1 MSTSVPSSHDG
12 HVRPAATTTADR
24 PADAGRPRHCSAGG
38 SLARIAVMTALM
50 AVLGLVPPIAVAGV
64 PAPIV
69 LQNIAVILAGVI
81 LGPWRGAASMALFNA
96 LVALGLPLLTG
107 GRGGLGVFVG
117 PSVGFIL
124 GWIPSAMIVGL
135 IFWALT
141 SRSRPGLSAGRIAL
155 AAAVAGLIGGVIMVY
170 VFGAFGFVGVQG
182 MEFGAAML
190 SMAVFVP
197 GDLTKLVIAVLL
209 CAGLWKAYPRA
220 FR

>member
-1 MSTSVPSSHDG
+1 MLTL
-12 HVRPAATTTADR
+12 AA
-24 PADAGRPRHCSAGG
+24 
-38 SLARIAVMTALM
+38 
-50 AVLGLVPPIAVAGV
+50 
-64 PAPIV
+64 
-69 LQNIAVILAGVI
+69 
-81 LGPWRGAASMALFNA
+81 
-96 LVALGLPLLTG
+96 
-107 GRGGLGVFVG
+107 
-117 PSVGFIL
+117 
-124 GWIPSAMIVGL
+124 
-135 IFWALT
+135 
-141 SRSRPGLSAGRIAL
+141 AL